1 MFFKKYFTFKQLQRK
16 LKGLEPKKECAYII
30 DGFAYTY
37 DKDRDL
43 FHKVDNEKMSIE
55 QIYDLVKIGD
65 KVNMST
71 IVCFTKRN
79 RHRLTHE
86 YLEYCNSKG
95 DCVQEELN

>member
-1 MFFKKYFTFKQLQRK
+1 MLFKKYFTFSQLQRK

-55 QIYDLVKIGD
+55 QI
-65 KVNMST
+65 
-71 IVCFTKRN
+71 
-79 RHRLTHE
+79 
-86 YLEYCNSKG
+86 
-95 DCVQEELN
+95 